1 MSDPTAIIDTSRDR
15 KPMTTTYENKVA
27 ILTELDVSVGY
38 GEFDEQPEIT
48 KFVEMYNIAFPL
60 AVSVHYGFA
69 IATDKGVEAIDQA
82 FGVFLDLLGRE
93 DTGFAELAEFLEVEE
108 D

>member
-1 MSDPTAIIDTSRDR
+1 
-15 KPMTTTYENKVA
+15 MTTTFENKVA

-38 GEFDEQPEIT
+38 GNFDEQPEVV

-60 AVSVHYGFA
+60 AVSVHYGYS

-82 FGVFLDLLGRE
+82 FRVFLELLGRE
-93 DTGFAELAEFLEVEE
+93 DTGFSELDEFLEVEE